1 MNCCGQKE
9 EKTGVKRNRG
19 FLAGILYGLA
29 PHTFCIAFIVFTV
42 LGVTAATTFL
52 RPFLMNR
59 YFFHILVGLSI
70 VFATISAVIYLEK
83 NDILSPSGIKRKKG
97 YLLTLYGVT
106 VGINLLLFMVIFPI
120 AANLDSGIPLTAA
133 ISATFGRGEE
143 LTLSESTSLVT
154 LQVNIP
160 CPGHAPLI
168 IGELRTIS
176 GVEAVRFKFPN
187 LFDVSYNSEKT
198 SKEQMLSLE
207 VFNTYKAIITNEQ
220 QGNAVEQTINNTG
233 ASQSLTGSCA
243 VGCGGA
249 GGGCGCGC
257 RK

>member
-1 MNCCGQKE
+1 
-9 EKTGVKRNRG
+9 
-19 FLAGILYGLA
+19 
-29 PHTFCIAFIVFTV
+29 
-42 LGVTAATTFL
+42 
-52 RPFLMNR
+52 
-59 YFFHILVGLSI
+59 
-70 VFATISAVIYLEK
+70 
-83 NDILSPSGIKRKKG
+83 
-97 YLLTLYGVT
+97 
-106 VGINLLLFMVIFPI
+106 
-120 AANLDSGIPLTAA
+120 LTAA